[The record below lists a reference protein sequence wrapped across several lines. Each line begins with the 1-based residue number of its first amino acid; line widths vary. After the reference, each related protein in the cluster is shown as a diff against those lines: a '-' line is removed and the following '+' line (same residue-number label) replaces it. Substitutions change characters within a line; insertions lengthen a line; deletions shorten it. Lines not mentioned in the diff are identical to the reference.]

1 MVYTAALAT
10 ILFYAANVPLCV
22 AFFAKLG
29 EEARFGI
36 GISTFEGR
44 LALKSA
50 SENPMKLQGKK
61 GMPHPSVRFLL
72 KALWEIL
79 RKTKPLKLYARIG
92 TGDAAL
98 TALLCG
104 AVSGIAPF
112 FERSDIAPVFE
123 KPYLELSGIIEI
135 RAGNIIRAMAL
146 AGLQSIRRS
155 IQMKG

>member
-10 ILFYAANVPLCV
+10 VLFYAANVPLCV
-22 AFFAKLG
+22 AFFVKLG

-50 SENPMKLQGKK
+50 SENPLKFQGKK
-61 GMPHPSVRFLL
+61 GMPHPSMRFIL
-72 KALWEIL
+72 KAAAEIL
-79 RKTKPLKLYARIG
+79 RKIKPLRLYARIG
-92 TGDAAL
+92 TGDAAM

-104 AVSGIAPF
+104 ALSGIAPF
-112 FERSDIAPVFE
+112 FERSDVAPVFE
-123 KPYLELSGIIEI
+123 NPYLELSGIIEI